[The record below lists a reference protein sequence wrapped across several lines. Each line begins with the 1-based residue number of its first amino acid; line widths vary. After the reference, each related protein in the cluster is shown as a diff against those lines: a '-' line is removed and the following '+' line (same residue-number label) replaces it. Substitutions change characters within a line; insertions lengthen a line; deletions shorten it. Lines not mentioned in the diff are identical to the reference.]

1 MPKKE
6 SYEELLNK
14 LQDVL
19 AKLENNELNLD
30 QSMKS
35 YEEGVNLIN
44 KLYKTLNELEGK
56 ITVVNNQKEEE
67 NFEE

>member
-14 LQDVL
+14 LQEVL

-35 YEEGVNLIN
+35 YEEGVNLVN

-56 ITVVNNQKEEE
+56 ITVVNNQKEE

>member
-14 LQDVL
+14 LQEVL

-35 YEEGVNLIN
+35 YEEGVNLVN

-56 ITVVNNQKEEE
+56 ITVVNNQQEE

>member
-14 LQDVL
+14 LQQVL
-19 AKLENNELNLD
+19 VKLENNELNLD

-35 YEEGVNLIN
+35 YEEGVNLVN

-56 ITVVNNQKEEE
+56 ITVVNNQKEE